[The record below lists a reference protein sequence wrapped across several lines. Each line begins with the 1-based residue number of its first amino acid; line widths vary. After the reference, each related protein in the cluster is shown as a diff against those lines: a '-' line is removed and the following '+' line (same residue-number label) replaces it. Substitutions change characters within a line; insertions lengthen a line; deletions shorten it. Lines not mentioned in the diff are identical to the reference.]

1 MLRLGPVRVA
11 PEPVRVAPAPAP
23 GLTVLGL
30 APERRKTP
38 KVLEE
43 E

>member
-1 MLRLGPVRVA
+1 MLRLGPARVA
-11 PEPVRVAPAPAP
+11 PEPVRVAP